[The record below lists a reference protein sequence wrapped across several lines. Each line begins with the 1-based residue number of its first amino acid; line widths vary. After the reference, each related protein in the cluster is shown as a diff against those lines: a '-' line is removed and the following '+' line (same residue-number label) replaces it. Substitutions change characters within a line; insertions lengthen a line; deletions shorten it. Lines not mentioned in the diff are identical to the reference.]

1 MSAVSCRIAPVFIL
15 VMCGSAVALSAQIP
29 GGVSPGLVDR
39 IVETGARCPTFSW
52 QELPDASGYEL
63 VAYALPEGVEPA
75 AVTSADLG
83 REAEV
88 LYARV
93 PGGATSWTPALDQ
106 CLAPDGSYVWF
117 VRGIHENESGEETPG
132 DWSDGLF
139 FAVSAVPSREEV
151 AEAMRVLRRFV
162 GEDVTAGVERNE
174 AAEATLRTTPTVS
187 LGTAAAR
194 KSVPVAATA
203 IRGHLTAPAGEV
215 YGVVGVVESPDGAGL
230 AAANLAGGAD
240 LVLDGSSAGGLDL
253 LLDESSLDLPSASD
267 QVFRMRNT
275 GGGMLNLEVEGVI
288 SGNGSG
294 LSEVN
299 AVALGGLGADEYATD
314 GELAA
319 SGGTPVHWDNLSNV
333 PADLADGDQDTTY
346 TAGPGLLLDGNELS
360 TVWPGTQWGRHIA
373 STIDSEG
380 NVGYDPSI
388 TTGIDGLGLI
398 SYYDETNG
406 DLKVVHCNDVVCST
420 ATTSTVDST
429 GDVGASSSIT
439 VGSDGLGIISYYDYD
454 AIDGDLKV
462 AHCNDVVCSTA
473 TTSTIDSVGNVGGFA
488 SITIGPDGL
497 PLISYYDYTN
507 GDLKV
512 AHCND
517 IQCSSATIATIDSSG
532 LVGTWN
538 SITIGSDRLG
548 LISYQD
554 VVNLDL
560 KVAHCS
566 DVQCSSATITTIDSS
581 GDLAECTSIT
591 VGRDGLGII
600 SYTDETNDDLKVAH
614 CNNVLCTSATT
625 TTIDTAGYV
634 GDFSSITI
642 GPDGLGV
649 ISYYRLDT
657 GNLKVAH
664 CNNVDCSQA
673 SSNGVDSAGD
683 VGFGTSITTGADG
696 LPLIS
701 YYDYANG
708 DLKVVHCS
716 NRFCIPNVRYR

>member
-1 MSAVSCRIAPVFIL
+1 MSCAGPFLLAFY
-15 VMCGSAVALSAQIP
+15 GSAVVLAAPVP

-39 IVETGARCPTFSW
+39 VVKTGARCPTFSW
-52 QELPDASGYEL
+52 REVPEAAGYELMVYALPDAVG
-63 VAYALPEGVEPA
+63 PA
-75 AVTSADLG
+75 AVTSAEIGPED
-83 REAEV
+83 EA
-88 LYARV
+88 LYARM

-106 CLAPDGSYVWF
+106 CLAPGGSYVWF
-117 VRGIHENESGEETPG
+117 VREIFENEVGVEIPG
-132 DWSDGLF
+132 DWREGLF
-139 FAVSAVPSREEV
+139 FAVSAVPSTEEV
-151 AEAMRVLRRFV
+151 ERALRVLERYV
-162 GEDVTAGVERNE
+162 GEDGTIEEGPVSGPESR
-174 AAEATLRTTPTVS
+174 RTTPRAAN
-187 LGTAAAR
+187 GTAPTP
-194 KSVPVAATA
+194 KSVPVATTA
-203 IRGHLTAPAGEV
+203 IRGHLTEPAGEV

-230 AAANLAGGAD
+230 AAANLSGGPD
-240 LVLDGSSAGGLDL
+240 LVLDGSSSTQPDL
-253 LLDESSLDLPSASD
+253 LLRHDGLDRPSPVDEFFTIHNSGAGS
-267 QVFRMRNT
+267 
-275 GGGMLNLEVEGVI
+275 LNLEVDGVI
-288 SGNGSG
+288 FGNGSG
-294 LSEVN
+294 LSEVD
-299 AVALGGLGADEYATD
+299 ALALGGLGADEYATD
-314 GELAA
+314 GELAS
-319 SGGTPVHWDNLSNV
+319 SGGPAVHWDNLSNV

-346 TAGPGLLLDGNELS
+346 TAGPGLVLDGSELS
-360 TVWPGTQWGRHIA
+360 AVWPGTNWGRHIA
-373 STIDSEG
+373 STLDNVG

-388 TTGIDGLGLI
+388 TTGVDGLGLI

-420 ATTSTVDST
+420 ATTSTVDSA
-429 GDVGASSSIT
+429 GDVGGFSSIT

-517 IQCSSATIATIDSSG
+517 VQCSSATITTIDSSG
-532 LVGTWN
+532 LVGTWT

-566 DVQCSSATITTIDSS
+566 DVQCSSATITTIDSA

-614 CNNVLCTSATT
+614 CNNVLCTSATA

-642 GPDGLGV
+642 GSDGLGV
-649 ISYYRLDT
+649 ISYYRSDT

-683 VGFGTSITTGADG
+683 VGFGTSITSGADG

-701 YYDYANG
+701 YYDYTNG

-716 NRFCIPNVRYR
+716 NRFCIPHVRYR